1 MDSYFSIIIR
11 LGIRAI
17 DSIHESLISP
27 LRKMSASSSKISRR
41 GSTHFALISLKDRNV
56 GDGIIPL
63 PHLLFRKPFDERLM
77 VLAEWQGEVLLI
89 RNNE

>member
-27 LRKMSASSSKISRR
+27 
-41 GSTHFALISLKDRNV
+41 FALISLKDRNV